1 MFAKYRD
8 AHIDWNYKPVTW
20 PEKPRDV
27 KVTFTNNHTGE
38 TFSRV
43 YKTLPAAK
51 AAVTRY
57 INKLYCTV

>member
-8 AHIDWNYKPVTW
+8 AHIVWTYESVTW
-20 PEKPRDV
+20 PGKPRDV